1 MEGQGNHQRCSYVTG
16 SFALRSVLMLAV
28 AVSSSCAREEAIT
41 LQNGVAVAVP
51 NDNREA
57 GGRLRRGAYS
67 LQLEAKLA
75 AWKPDADADSMV
87 TVQAFAEEG
96 TAPRIPA
103 PLVRVPEG
111 TEIRL
116 SVRNSIADSTL
127 TVHGLRA
134 GTMPNDT
141 VHVKPGTVRE
151 VTYIAT
157 TPGTYLYW
165 GTTRGSQIGERWSR
179 DSQLTGAIVID
190 SAGARRRADDR
201 IFVLTLID
209 IYSDPSRPPTKEDI
223 WELAI
228 NGRSWPH
235 TERIEVPVGDTA
247 HWRWLNGTLFSHPMH
262 LHGFH
267 FKVTAKGDG
276 YTDNAYAKDVTRL
289 AVTELMEPGSSFAME
304 WVPTRPGNWLMHC
317 HMLGHITPYPVRAD
331 SIRGHDSHNLQSHP
345 LSSMAGLVL
354 GITST
359 GGATAEKAG
368 TPVTS
373 QRLLLQEANAAP
385 GKPRAR
391 GFVLQRDAE
400 PRPDSVELP
409 GPPLVLKRGET
420 VAITVVN
427 RLQGVSSIHWHG
439 MELQSLYDG
448 VAGWSGSPARLA
460 PLIARGDS
468 FMVSFTPPRAGTYI
482 YHTHMD
488 EEDQLPAGMFGPML
502 VLEPGEVYDPAKDLI
517 FMVGVAVVGGDHVPL
532 LHGKPKPEPMTLRAG
547 STYRLRLININ
558 PVEPLVFELV
568 KGDTPMQWRALSK
581 DGALLPPVLQKLGP
595 ARQSMGVGETY
606 DFEWVAAP
614 GTEATFVVRPS
625 TGKRILEQTLRVR

>member
-1 MEGQGNHQRCSYVTG
+1 MTR
-16 SFALRSVLMLAV
+16 SFVLRGGVILAV
-28 AVSSSCAREEAIT
+28 ALGSGCTREEPIT

-51 NDNREA
+51 NDNREV
-57 GGRLRRGAYS
+57 GGRLRRGTYS
-67 LQLEAKLA
+67 LKLEAKLA
-75 AWKPDADADSMV
+75 AWKPDADVDSMV

-103 PLVRVPEG
+103 PLVRVPVG
-111 TEIRL
+111 TEVRL

-127 TVHGLRA
+127 IVHGLRA

-151 VTYIAT
+151 VTYTAAR
-157 TPGTYLYW
+157 PGTYLYW
-165 GTTRGSQIGERWSR
+165 GTTRGSEIEERWSR

-190 SAGARRRADDR
+190 SAGARGPADDR

-209 IYSDPSRPPTKEDI
+209 IYADSTRPPTKEDI

-247 HWRWLNGTLFSHPMH
+247 RWRWLNGTIVSHPMH

-276 YTDNAYAKDVTRL
+276 YKDSAYAEDVMRL

-317 HMLGHITPYPVRAD
+317 HMLGHITPFPVRAD
-331 SIRGHDSHNLQSHP
+331 SIRRHDSHNLLAHP

-359 GGATAEKAG
+359 GDAIADKASTPAT
-368 TPVTS
+368 S
-373 QRLLLQEANAAP
+373 YRLLLQEANAAS

-391 GFVLQRDAE
+391 GFVLQRESE
-400 PRPDSVELP
+400 PRSDSVELP
-409 GPPLVLKRGET
+409 GPPLVLKRDET
-420 VAITVVN
+420 VSITVVN
-427 RLQGVSSIHWHG
+427 RLPGTSSIHWHG

-460 PLIARGDS
+460 PLIAPGDS
-468 FMVSFTPPRAGTYI
+468 FTVSFTPPRAGTYI

-488 EEDQLPAGMFGPML
+488 EEDQLPAGMYGPML
-502 VLEPGEVYDPAKDLI
+502 VLEPGEVYDSAKDI
-517 FMVGVAVVGGDHVPL
+517 TFMVGVAVVGGDHVPVL
-532 LHGKPKPEPMTLRAG
+532 NGKPKPQPMTLRAG

-558 PVEPLVFELV
+558 PVEPLFLELV
-568 KGDTPMQWRALSK
+568 KEGTPMQWRALSK
-581 DGALLPPVLQKLGP
+581 DGALLPPTLQKLGP
-595 ARQSMGVGETY
+595 AKQLMGVGETY
-606 DFEWVAAP
+606 DFEWVATP
-614 GTEATFVVRPS
+614 GTDATFVVRLS
-625 TGKRILEQTLRVR
+625 TGKRVLEQRLRVR